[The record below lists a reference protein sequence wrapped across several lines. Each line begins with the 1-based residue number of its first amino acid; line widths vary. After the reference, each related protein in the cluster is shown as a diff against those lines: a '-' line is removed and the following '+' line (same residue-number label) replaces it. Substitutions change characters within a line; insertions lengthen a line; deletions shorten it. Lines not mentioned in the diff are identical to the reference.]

1 MLYIEFSYDV
11 PRCVKE
17 LCSTM
22 LPMCTASLHAGLL
35 GIRLI
40 NLTETDN
47 GPGHLM
53 GLIIFL
59 EWYVLTLIHHMV
71 IVESLLMSNLN
82 VY

>member
-1 MLYIEFSYDV
+1 
-11 PRCVKE
+11 
-17 LCSTM
+17 M

-40 NLTETDN
+40 NLTKTDN

-71 IVESLLMSNLN
+71 IAESLLMSNLN